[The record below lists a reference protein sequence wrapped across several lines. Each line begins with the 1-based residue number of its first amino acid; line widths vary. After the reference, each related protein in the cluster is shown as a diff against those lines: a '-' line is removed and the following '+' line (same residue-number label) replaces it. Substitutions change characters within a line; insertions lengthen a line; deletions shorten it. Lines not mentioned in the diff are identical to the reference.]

1 MSLASTFAPVLA
13 AAAENLTDEEKARIA
28 RSAANRLDRVCG
40 DEGTWQSSA
49 CRSIYDGTVGSTQD
63 TWNRY
68 AAEAVHWLLTGG
80 LSILLI
86 FVVAWIVNRLLRR
99 LVVKLGRRVGTSRI
113 SRGLSA
119 VRRITPAALLETQ
132 EISVRGTQRREAVLG
147 IMKSLVSVFVYTTA
161 VFMALG
167 QIGVD
172 VGPLLAGAG
181 VLGVALGFGAQTL
194 VADFLSG
201 IFILVEDQYGVGDEI
216 TFRPKSAA
224 GEPVLG
230 TVEAL
235 SLRNTRLRA
244 LDGTVWHVPNGEMR
258 AVGNQSQ
265 HWSRAVLDVPITH
278 DTDVAKAKA
287 VIARVAEKIREHDP
301 SVLEPPEVWGV
312 QALNANGVTIR
323 LVIKTTPSQ
332 QWRVTRQ
339 LREAMLKAFAEEGLR
354 MPVAEAPAGEALP
367 SV

>member
-13 AAAENLTDEEKARIA
+13 ATYDGMTQAQIDAAGR
-28 RSAANRLDRVCG
+28 RLDRVCG
-40 DEGTWQSSA
+40 EDVTWQSSV
-49 CRSIYDGTVGSTQD
+49 CRSVYDGTVGSTSD

-68 AAEAVHWLLTGG
+68 LAQIVHWLLTSG

-86 FVVAWIVNRLLRR
+86 FVVACVVNRVLRR
-99 LVVKLGRRVGTSRI
+99 LVVKLGRRAGTSRL

-119 VRRITPAALLETQ
+119 VRKITPTALLETQ

-147 IMKSLVSVFVYTTA
+147 ILKSIVSVFVYATA
-161 VFMALG
+161 TFMVLG
-167 QIGVD
+167 EIGID

-181 VLGVALGFGAQTL
+181 VVGVALGFGAQTL

-287 VIARVAEKIREHDP
+287 LIARVAEQVREHDP

-339 LREAMLKAFAEEGLR
+339 LREAMLEAFAAEGLR
-354 MPVAEAPAGEALP
+354 MPVSEAPVGEALP